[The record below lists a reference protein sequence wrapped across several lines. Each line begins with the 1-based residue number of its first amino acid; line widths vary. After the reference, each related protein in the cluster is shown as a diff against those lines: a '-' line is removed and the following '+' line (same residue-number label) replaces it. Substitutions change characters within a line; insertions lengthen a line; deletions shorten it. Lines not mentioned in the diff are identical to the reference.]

1 MPNTGLK
8 SQLCCGLM
16 LLLLSPFAVAHP
28 PGSDQSVDSLER
40 LLQKQDK
47 VALELAAALQA
58 THEGEP
64 RFDYLYAL
72 AARQAGQLHQAVFAL
87 ERAVQSVPQAADL
100 RILLGVTYLELGNLP
115 AAEQEFLALQQAR
128 LPERE
133 TELVQSYLS
142 RISKVRDPSQ
152 GYWQNWLQLSSG
164 SDSNP
169 NSGIDDEFVFVPLLG
184 QVRLFAQNL
193 EQRSGFQEVQA
204 QLNYVLPR
212 NQHSAFYASA
222 GWLNSNYRHD
232 AVYSRSYLSVLAG
245 YQSRWRS
252 MQWSAEIFYRPVELD
267 SNSYLDYQGIK
278 TAVSRDFG
286 ESISMGLDLTW
297 ADFAYANLPTLDKQQ
312 WLLESWMAVQ
322 AGAAEHRL
330 MLRYGQESSDLQRS
344 EFNSRD
350 IRGVGYRWL
359 QPLTAQWHSS
369 LQLDYSMG
377 DYQDIH
383 PLFAAERQDRY
394 LRAELEFTYTISAQ
408 WRLLTSLSHL
418 RNTSNLALYQYRRNR
433 AWVGVRYA
441 F

>member
-1 MPNTGLK
+1 
-8 SQLCCGLM
+8 M
-16 LLLLSPFAVAHP
+16 LLLLSPCAVAVP
-28 PGSDQSVDSLER
+28 SGSGQSVDSLEN

-47 VALELAAALQA
+47 AAWQLAAELQA
-58 THEGEP
+58 TCEGEP

-87 ERAVQSVPQAADL
+87 ERAVQSAPQAADL
-100 RILLGVTYLELGNLP
+100 RLLLGATYVELGNLP
-115 AAEQEFLALQQAR
+115 AAEREFQTLQQAK

-133 TELVQSYLS
+133 AGLVQQYLS
-142 RISKVRDPSQ
+142 RINKMRDPTQ

-164 SDSNP
+164 SDTNP
-169 NSGIDDEFVFVPLLG
+169 NSGIDNEFVFVPLLG

-193 EQRSGFQEVQA
+193 EQRSSFQEIQA

-212 NQHSAFYASA
+212 DQHSAFYASA

-232 AVYSRSYLSVLAG
+232 AVYSRSYLSLLAG

-252 MQWSAEIFYRPVELD
+252 MQWSAEVFYRPVELD

-278 TAVSRDFG
+278 TAISRDFG

-297 ADFAYANLPTLDKQQ
+297 ADFAYASLPALDKRQ
-312 WLLESWMAVQ
+312 WLLEGWMALQ
-322 AGAAEHRL
+322 AGSAEHRL

-350 IRGVGYRWL
+350 IRGMGYRWL
-359 QPLTAQWHSS
+359 QPLAAQWHSS

-377 DYQDIH
+377 DYQAIH

-394 LRAELEFTYTISAQ
+394 LRAELEISYHISAQ
-408 WRLLTSLSHL
+408 WLLLTSLSHL
-418 RNTSNLALYQYRRNR
+418 RNSSNLALYQYRRNR

>member
-1 MPNTGLK
+1 
-8 SQLCCGLM
+8 M

-28 PGSDQSVDSLER
+28 PGSDLSVDSLER

-47 VALELAAALQA
+47 VAWQLAAALQA

-100 RILLGVTYLELGNLP
+100 RILLGVTYFELGNLP

-193 EQRSGFQEVQA
+193 EQRSSFQEVQA

-212 NQHSAFYASA
+212 NQHSAF
-222 GWLNSNYRHD
+222 
-232 AVYSRSYLSVLAG
+232 
-245 YQSRWRS
+245 
-252 MQWSAEIFYRPVELD
+252 
-267 SNSYLDYQGIK
+267 
-278 TAVSRDFG
+278 
-286 ESISMGLDLTW
+286 
-297 ADFAYANLPTLDKQQ
+297 
-312 WLLESWMAVQ
+312 
-322 AGAAEHRL
+322 
-330 MLRYGQESSDLQRS
+330 
-344 EFNSRD
+344 
-350 IRGVGYRWL
+350 
-359 QPLTAQWHSS
+359 
-369 LQLDYSMG
+369 
-377 DYQDIH
+377 
-383 PLFAAERQDRY
+383 
-394 LRAELEFTYTISAQ
+394 
-408 WRLLTSLSHL
+408 
-418 RNTSNLALYQYRRNR
+418 
-433 AWVGVRYA
+433 
-441 F
+441 